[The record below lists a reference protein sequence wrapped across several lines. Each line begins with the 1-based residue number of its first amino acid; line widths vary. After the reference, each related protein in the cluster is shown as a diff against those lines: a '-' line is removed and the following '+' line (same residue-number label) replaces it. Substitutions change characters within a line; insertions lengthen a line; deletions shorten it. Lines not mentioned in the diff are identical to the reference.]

1 MRRDL
6 TSAYAAVAARYFS
19 WLLIT
24 AFVYRRDGA
33 GSFAVLSLVRATLGL
48 LNYATVGLAPAMVH
62 YLPKAQRRPVA
73 VAMEEAAPVDLPDA
87 APGRETW
94 SMQTLYC
101 NGVALA
107 WMAGIVSAILVVVYD
122 HWFHRTHRS
131 SADSSIESV
140 GGFIGLMGMG
150 MVLRLMSDPS
160 GALLQIRGKIAFDNM
175 LIAGSELFWCFLAI
189 AGRADLHGVGMAFAL
204 SGVALVVTRG
214 WAAHR
219 LIGIAVPLVRELRP
233 AVMRLLLTFGAMV
246 TIAQVA
252 DFLYAPTDFILID
265 RLLTRIDVATYS
277 PAVHIDAGLLLLV
290 SALAAVIL
298 PKAAIAHA
306 ADDAAML
313 RRYYFR
319 GTLASALLLTIAA
332 GVVWG
337 ASPLIFRIWLGNSM
351 PGTRSILPLVLLNT
365 VLGGSAMVGRSILLA
380 VGRVK
385 PFTAAALIAGGAN
398 VLCSYG
404 LVRFLHL
411 GLRGIVLGTIVAVIG
426 RCAIWMPWYVL
437 KTLRETAAARP
448 RLPSTRVSV

>member
-6 TSAYAAVAARYFS
+6 ISAYAAVAARYLS

-24 AFVYRRDGA
+24 AFVYRRDGVGA
-33 GSFAVLSLVRATLGL
+33 FALLSLVRATLGL

-62 YLPKAQRRPVA
+62 YLPKAQRRPLA
-73 VAMEEAAPVDLPDA
+73 LAMEEAAPVDLPDA

-107 WMAGIVSAILVVVYD
+107 WIAGIVSAILVVVYE
-122 HWFHRTHRS
+122 HWFYRTHHPS
-131 SADSSIESV
+131 GDSTIASM
-140 GGFIGLMGMG
+140 GGFIGLMGIG

-160 GALLQIRGKIAFDNM
+160 GALLQIRGRIAFDNM
-175 LIAGSELFWCFLAI
+175 LIAGSELLWCFLAI
-189 AGRADLHGVGMAFAL
+189 GGRPDLNGVGLAFAL
-204 SGVALVVTRG
+204 SGVALVVNRG
-214 WAAHR
+214 WAAYR
-219 LIGIAVPLVRELRP
+219 LIGIAIPLARELRP
-233 AVMRLLLTFGAMV
+233 AVMRLLLTFGVMV

-265 RLLTRIDVATYS
+265 RLLSRIDVATYS

-306 ADDAAML
+306 ADDAATL
-313 RRYYFR
+313 RRYYLR
-319 GTLASALLLTIAA
+319 GTVASALLLIIAA
-332 GVVWG
+332 AIVWA

-351 PGTRSILPLVLLNT
+351 PATRSILPLVLLNT

-385 PFTAAALIAGGAN
+385 PFTAAALIAGATN

-404 LVRFLHL
+404 FVRFLHL
-411 GLRGIVLGTIVAVIG
+411 GLRGIVLGTVVAVIG

-437 KTLRETAAARP
+437 KILRETAVARP
-448 RLPSTRVSV
+448 TSPGTRVVV